1 MAPVPPAPRVSFV
14 NGRYVRH
21 AEAALH
27 VEDRA
32 GQFADAVYEVMA
44 VLEGRLQH
52 ADQHLDRLGRS
63 LAALSIAWPV
73 PRRVLPVIVGEVV
86 RRNHV
91 RDGLVYIQASRGVAH
106 RNHPFPAD
114 TLPSLVVTGWR
125 QSLDFDTQAAAGVA
139 VVTAPDQRWKRP
151 DIKTVG
157 LLANVLARQ
166 SAREQGVSEAWLV
179 DDRGLLTEGA
189 ATNAFIVD
197 RAGRVVTHPA
207 DGRILGGVTRA
218 NVLHL
223 AAKAGIAVDERPF
236 TPAEARSAA
245 EAFLTGTS
253 MTVMPVVAI
262 DGVPVG
268 NGRPGPVTL
277 KLRAL
282 YQDLRRPC

>member
-1 MAPVPPAPRVSFV
+1 MAPVPPAPRVSYV

-32 GQFADAVYEVMA
+32 GQFADAVYEVLA
-44 VLEGRLQH
+44 IQGGRPLH

-63 LAALSIAWPV
+63 LDALAIDWPV
-73 PRRVLPVIVGEVV
+73 PRRVLPLIVAQVTA
-86 RRNHV
+86 RN
-91 RDGLVYIQASRGVAH
+91 RIGDGLVYIQVSRGVAH

-114 TLPSLVVTGWR
+114 ALPSLVVTGWR
-125 QSLDFDTQAAAGVA
+125 QSLDFEAQAAKGYS
-139 VVTAPDQRWKRP
+139 VVTAADQRWKRP
-151 DIKTVG
+151 DIKSVG

-166 SAREQGVSEAWLV
+166 AARERGVSEAWLV
-179 DDRGLLTEGA
+179 DEARGVITEGA

-197 RAGRVVTHPA
+197 KAGRVVTHPA

-218 NVLHL
+218 NTLAL
-223 AAKAGIAVDERPF
+223 AASAGIAVDERPF
-236 TPAEARSAA
+236 TLPEAKAAA

-262 DGVPVG
+262 DGQAVG
-268 NGRPGPVTL
+268 GGRPGPVTL

-282 YQDLRRPC
+282 YKGLRC